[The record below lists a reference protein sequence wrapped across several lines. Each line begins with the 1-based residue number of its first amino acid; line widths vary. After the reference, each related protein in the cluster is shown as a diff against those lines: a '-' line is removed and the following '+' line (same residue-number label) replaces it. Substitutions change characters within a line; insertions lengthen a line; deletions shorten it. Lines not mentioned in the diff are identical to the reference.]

1 MKKLIIIISLISLTI
16 CGKEIKKMVTLISG
30 NLGKMKE
37 RLEKAPKGIKSKYHP
52 IINKGYEF
60 YSHTLQTIY
69 NPKIM
74 DDTFNEYLKDIIP
87 TYFKNVDKKIRD
99 NIIHLISLAE
109 FTPFNNIF
117 IPKFLF
123 KKGESK
129 NKGLFIAVM
138 SEKNTD
144 TIDLLFLIMESN
156 FNLGKDYFIAT
167 KSNRILF
174 WGSTKEIIVSKP
186 RFLTMD
192 DLDYLFNFLQIC
204 MFSRVK
210 KILNAI
216 EG

>member
-1 MKKLIIIISLISLTI
+1 MKKLIIIISLISFTL
-16 CGKEIKKMVTLISG
+16 CGKEIKKLIASISA
-30 NLGKMKE
+30 NLGKMKAK
-37 RLEKAPKGIKSKYHP
+37 LEKAPEGIKSKYRP
-52 IINKGYEF
+52 IVNKGYEY

-74 DDTFNEYLKDIIP
+74 DDTFKEYLKDVIP
-87 TYFKNVDKKIRD
+87 TYFKNVDKKIRSD
-99 NIIHLISLAE
+99 IIDLLSVSE
-109 FTPFNNIF
+109 FTPFNKI
-117 IPKFLF
+117 IVDKVLF

-138 SEKNTD
+138 SEKNAD

-156 FNLGKDYFIAT
+156 FNLGKDYFIVT
-167 KSNRILF
+167 KSNRVLF
-174 WGSTKEIIVSKP
+174 WGSKEEKIVTKP

-204 MFSRVK
+204 MFSRVN
-210 KILNAI
+210 KILKAI